1 MTNMY
6 YVIVILNII
15 YISVNKWVYLILTL
29 ILTGN
34 ILGKIFLDIFQ
45 ND

>member
-1 MTNMY
+1 MLLLYN
-6 YVIVILNII
+6 YVIVILNIS
-15 YISVNKWVYLILTL
+15 YISVNKWVYL